1 MISCHC
7 LLLNLTHWTFGETFY
22 PACQLRDQHH
32 KIFRSFMVLNC
43 LDEFA
48 GSRSWLL
55 LCVSSP
61 RFPSQASTSARWRTA
76 TTSVTLRTRLW
87 WRRLSATKREHD
99 GGAAPPT
106 QPLAHPPTE
115 RHVSS
120 HYPSHCSILLWFWSR
135 PSCTLVMIFRFCP
148 PPLFPLNLFLL
159 SWLWYFD
166 AIRNFWFSHRI
177 FLVAKPSSW

>member
-1 MISCHC
+1 MS
-7 LLLNLTHWTFGETFY
+7 LSPTKSYTLDLWETFY

-148 PPLFPLNLFLL
+148 PPLFPSQPVSSFLSLIFWCNTKLLVL
-159 SWLWYFD
+159 SQDFPCSKAL
-166 AIRNFWFSHRI
+166 
-177 FLVAKPSSW
+177 